1 MRAPY
6 ADYVN
11 HMMRFYWKNP
21 SKEMLHQFR
30 SGVEERNWRA
40 CDKVMDG
47 IDVRQKDFLCYIY
60 TNSSN
65 RTIDQNLR
73 TWCKVKQ
80 KDVQETWDFLN
91 WVSYRVAK
99 MRGLA

>member
-11 HMMRFYWKNP
+11 HMLRHYCTH
-21 SKEMLHQFR
+21 LDAGIGRQFKT
-30 SGVEERNWRA
+30 GAEERNWKA
-40 CDKVMDG
+40 SHKV
-47 IDVRQKDFLCYIY
+47 IDRLNGKEKDFIFYLYRDHGNEPLDRSI
-60 TNSSN
+60 
-65 RTIDQNLR
+65 RI
-73 TWCKVKQ
+73 WCKVKQ